1 MRKSRNKTRQN
12 PAYNPILNASIE
24 SLDQEGRGVAHND
37 GKTVFI
43 DGALPNERVT
53 YQSQRIKPSYEIANV
68 VEVLQASKDR
78 VTPKCPHFGLCGG
91 CKLQHMD
98 SRAQVLAKQQM
109 LEADLQHIG
118 KVKAE
123 NMLPPLYGPTWGYR
137 HKARLS
143 VKYVQK
149 KDRVLVGFNEKGRRF
164 VADMNS
170 CEVLVPEVSA
180 LIAPLQS
187 MIFELSIRD
196 KLPQI
201 ELAVGEANVKN
212 MREANTKSMREG
224 AEKMP
229 VIVLILRI
237 MDALQA
243 NDEELLKAFAD
254 AHNVQILTQT
264 KGPDT
269 IKPFWPNTAP
279 ALAYSLPELNLT
291 YPFKPNEFTQVNP
304 QINQQ
309 MVSLAM
315 QLLQPKT
322 GEKIVDFFCGI
333 GNFTLPIARSGASV
347 LGLEGLANLVDRAN
361 ESAALNNINN
371 TTFGVA
377 DLFKMTEESLLALG
391 QFDKWLIDPPRDGA
405 FELVEALADV
415 PRIRQAHHEREATI
429 KHVQETTIQ
438 YEQETTINHG
448 QKITVGQEW
457 DKLITVRPELVE
469 EQINNNPNRIVYISC
484 NPATLARD
492 AGVLVHEKGYKLV
505 SAGVINM
512 FPHTAHVE
520 SIALFEKN

>member
-1 MRKSRNKTRQN
+1 MRKSRNKTRPN
-12 PAYNPILNASIE
+12 PADNPILNATIE
-24 SLDQEGRGVAHND
+24 SLDQEGRGVAHVE
-37 GKTVFI
+37 GKTIFI

-53 YQSQRIKPSYEIANV
+53 YQSQRIKPSYEVANV
-68 VEVLQASKDR
+68 VEVLQASINR
-78 VTPKCPHFGLCGG
+78 VSPKCPHFGLCGG

-98 SRAQVLAKQQM
+98 ANAQVLAKQQM

-123 NMLPPLYGPTWGYR
+123 NILPPLYGPTWGYR

-149 KDRVLVGFNEKGRRF
+149 KDRVLVGFNEKGTRF

-201 ELAVGEANVKN
+201 ELAVGENVK
-212 MREANTKSMREG
+212 
-224 AEKMP
+224 EKP

-243 NDEELLKAFAD
+243 NDDALLKTFSET
-254 AHNVQILTQT
+254 HNVQIWTQT

-269 IKPFWPNTAP
+269 IKPFWPNAAP
-279 ALAYSLPELNLT
+279 ALAYSLPEFNLI

-315 QLLQPKT
+315 QLLQPT
-322 GEKIVDFFCGI
+322 AGEKIADFFCGI

-361 ESAALNNINN
+361 ESAALNNISYAS
-371 TTFGVA
+371 FDVA

-391 QFDKWLIDPPRDGA
+391 HFDKWLIDPPRDGA
-405 FELVEALADV
+405 FEL
-415 PRIRQAHHEREATI
+415 I
-429 KHVQETTIQ
+429 KA
-438 YEQETTINHG
+438 
-448 QKITVGQEW
+448 IT
-457 DKLITVRPELVE
+457 PESAPML
-469 EQINNNPNRIVYISC
+469 IVYVSC

-492 AGVLVHEKGYKLV
+492 AGVLVNEKGYKLV

-520 SIALFEKN
+520 SIALFEKISGFL